1 MVKKPNMMGSIH
13 NIIRFVD
20 SWLGDVAGVML
31 IFCMKNIETPTR
43 IGSTMTEGSGLA
55 KSSHRNPEDRGM
67 MSCTI
72 WASQK
77 YKCWERSARRS
88 GVVGSAWLMAW

>member
-20 SWLGDVAGVML
+20 SWLGEVAGVML
-31 IFCMKNIETPTR
+31 IFCMKNIDTPTR
-43 IGSTMTEGSGLA
+43 IGSTITDGSGVA
-55 KSSHRNPEDRGM
+55 RSSHKNFEDRGM

-72 WASQK
+72 GASQE
-77 YKCWERSARRS
+77 YRWRDRSARRS
-88 GVVGSAWLMAW
+88 GVLGSVCPMA